1 MDHFN
6 HGMYATTNKLVID
19 NIKSDVPTTIL
30 TEELVVG
37 ETSSINVDSSTDF
50 ETFEGRPVSGSYIG
64 YVKIGSEI
72 IAYSNASGGVL
83 TIDANGRGID
93 GTIAVNHELNSV
105 VEKYEFGGVSLR
117 RINGISTSIQ
127 SPINIDDYHVKIDRS
142 SAKGNSRLNDGS
154 TTDAPELSFND
165 EKQIGGDSVTA
176 SENLVFNSITP
187 SYDILTPGSTTFVT
201 GKIRTTTATSVDGT
215 EASFNDNGYED
226 IQLNSLNS
234 LSSLRMVASEQN
246 QDQYLTS
253 LPKKKSLTTAITF
266 NSNDPNSV
274 LSPIL
279 NLEQASSILNLNRIN
294 NPISNY
300 AGDNRSN
307 SVIDDPHASVY
318 YSNIS
323 TLQNPASGLKV
334 IVAAER
340 PGDSDFRVL
349 YTTIKADSSEIEQ
362 SYELFPGYDNLKE
375 TTEGFLVVDPSKN
388 SGLPDKKVRSSL
400 DGEFLE
406 YEFTVNNLDLFTGYG
421 IKIVMSGSNQAQA
434 PRFADLRVIALR

>member
-1 MDHFN
+1 
-6 HGMYATTNKLVID
+6 
-19 NIKSDVPTTIL
+19 
-30 TEELVVG
+30 
-37 ETSSINVDSSTDF
+37 
-50 ETFEGRPVSGSYIG
+50 
-64 YVKIGSEI
+64 
-72 IAYSNASGGVL
+72 
-83 TIDANGRGID
+83 
-93 GTIAVNHELNSV
+93 
-105 VEKYEFGGVSLR
+105 
-117 RINGISTSIQ
+117 
-127 SPINIDDYHVKIDRS
+127 
-142 SAKGNSRLNDGS
+142 
-154 TTDAPELSFND
+154 
-165 EKQIGGDSVTA
+165 
-176 SENLVFNSITP
+176 
-187 SYDILTPGSTTFVT
+187 
-201 GKIRTTTATSVDGT
+201 
-215 EASFNDNGYED
+215 
-226 IQLNSLNS
+226 
-234 LSSLRMVASEQN
+234 MVASEQN